1 MEKRTHTVR
10 LDAIPEDEIQKKDEN
25 EEEKNRKMENVCIP
39 AVSGISLL
47 NRFQQFRN

>member
-1 MEKRTHTVR
+1 MSQRTESKKKKKKKMKLKKGEKRK
-10 LDAIPEDEIQKKDEN
+10 A
-25 EEEKNRKMENVCIP
+25 ENVCIP